1 MGTLD
6 EKDSDVRNEKQVV
19 GVLQN
24 NNTEAGNVPAV
35 GSTATN
41 IAAQG
46 EPAKEVVVQPKVSAS
61 SATATNNATQ
71 TGVDD
76 ASGARL
82 AIDANTGATTATNNN
97 TEQSEYDRLNGIL
110 QNAERLSPDSLSYLN
125 RLQRDPQQLQQMVR
139 DYNDSQ
145 GRDYSDALNAYRQ
158 EYNALNE
165 QPIKQEQFRSWRE
178 QAQAQINADAK
189 AHSDDAESVARK
201 RRTDRARKA
210 LAALGDIIAHT
221 ANMVATS
228 KGARA
233 MNIGSASE
241 KVGAAIKADDTERA
255 KREALRAR
263 DLAAAD
269 KQDQAEFKAAQTAR
283 TKRQSDLLHAITSL
297 QRLSESGDKAGA
309 EALLKAI
316 QRRLKDEGAA
326 RNNTAHK
333 VEDAAKRTPTTGVVV
348 SSEQYQDWISK
359 YGGRV
364 PSGWIVTPDSKSG
377 GYCVKPPKKENPPR
391 AKSKSKGK
399 KSKNGGKKGDPDK
412 GDQNK
417 NLVG

>member
-6 EKDSDVRNEKQVV
+6 EKDSDVRDEKQVV
-19 GVLQN
+19 GALQN
-24 NNTEAGNVPAV
+24 NNTEAGDVPAV

-41 IAAQG
+41 VAAQG
-46 EPAKEVVVQPKVSAS
+46 EPVKEVVVQPKVSAS
-61 SATATNNATQ
+61 PATATNNATQ
-71 TGVDD
+71 TGAGDT
-76 ASGARL
+76 SGAQL
-82 AIDANTGATTATNNN
+82 AIDATTGATTAANNN
-97 TEQSEYDRLNGIL
+97 TEQSEYDKLNGIL
-110 QNAERLSPDSLSYLN
+110 QSTERLSPDALSYLN
-125 RLQRDPQQLQQMVR
+125 GLQRDPQQLQQIAR
-139 DYNDSQ
+139 DRNDSQ
-145 GRDYSDALNAYRQ
+145 GRDYSDDLNAYRQ

-228 KGARA
+228 RGARA

-241 KVGAAIKADDTERA
+241 KVGAAIKADDAERA

-269 KQDQAEFKAAQTAR
+269 KQDQAEYKAAQTAR
-283 TKRQSDLLHAITSL
+283 TKRQADLLRAITSL
-297 QRLSESGDKAGA
+297 QRLFESKDKAGA
-309 EALLKAI
+309 KELFKAI
-316 QRRLKDEGAA
+316 QDRLKDEGAA
-326 RNNTAHK
+326 RKNN
-333 VEDAAKRTPTTGVVV
+333 AKTVKEVALRRPLTGTVV
-348 SSEQYQDWISK
+348 SPEQYRDWLAEN
-359 YGGRV
+359 GGTV
-364 PSGWIVTPDSKSG
+364 PPDWTVTKEPNG
-377 GYCVKPPKKENPPR
+377 FRIKPPKKENPPR
-391 AKSKSKGK
+391 AKSGSKGK
-399 KSKNGGKKGDPDK
+399 KSKNGGKNGDPDK

-417 NLVG
+417 DLVG